1 MLGVQGDDGTER
13 AGHLQGLRGE
23 RARLG
28 ERDQVREEREIRRS
42 DKAKG
47 GKRGESHEREGAPDK
62 EKGDQ
67 IREKEFWVREKANR
81 RV

>member
-1 MLGVQGDDGTER
+1 MLCVQGDDGTER

-28 ERDQVREEREIRRS
+28 ERDQVREKTEREKEIRQR
-42 DKAKG
+42 
-47 GKRGESHEREGAPDK
+47 REREGESHEREGAPDK

-67 IREKEFWVREKANR
+67 EREKEF
-81 RV
+81 